1 MEQIIVHGGNTK
13 LEGTVKLKAP
23 KRCFTNFSA
32 TLLAEEGVTT
42 LKMYQFYLMYLQ

>member
-23 KRCFTNFSA
+23 K
-32 TLLAEEGVTT
+32 TLF
-42 LKMYQFYLMYLQ
+42 YQF